1 MTETIQQET
10 KHNEQPNTSSSPK
23 RRRLWLILP
32 LILLIA
38 GGIWLFAGRA
48 PSSAAKNGQKRTM
61 PPTAVTTVAAKK
73 GDVPVYLTGLGSVT
87 PLNTVTVKTRVDG
100 QLMSVLFREG
110 QNVGRGTLL
119 ATIDPRPFQVQLT
132 QAEGQM
138 ARDQE
143 LLKNAKLDLK
153 RYQQLWS
160 QDSVPKQQLDTQE
173 ALVHQYEGAVKVDQ
187 GQIDSA
193 RLQLTYC
200 RITSPLTGRVGLRQV
215 DQGNI
220 VHTSDTNGLVVITQ
234 LQPIT
239 VVFPIPEDNLPKV
252 LGKLKGGGKLAVEA
266 YDREQKQKLA
276 DGTLLTV
283 DNQIDSTTGT
293 VKLKAV
299 FPNAKNELFP
309 NQFVNAKLLIDLK
322 KDATIIPAAAVQRGQ
337 KGAFVYVLKP
347 DQTVAMRQVTL
358 GPADGDNVSVDGL
371 APDEQVVVEGAD
383 KLRDGAKVEVQTPG
397 AAGGGH
403 GHRGPG
409 APGTPTAP
417 GADAGKNHAG
427 NGHGWGGRKDNQ

>member
-1 MTETIQQET
+1 MTDTIQQET
-10 KHNEQPNTSSSPK
+10 MHDKQPQKPSPTSK
-23 RRRLWLILP
+23 RRLWLILP
-32 LILLIA
+32 LIVLIA
-38 GGIWLFAGRA
+38 GGIWLFAGQE
-48 PSSAAKNGQKRTM
+48 PSSAAKKGQKKAM
-61 PPTAVTTVAAKK
+61 PPTAVTTVAAQK
-73 GDVPVYLTGLGSVT
+73 GDVPVYLAGLGSVT
-87 PLNTVTVKTRVDG
+87 PLNTVTVKSRVDG

-110 QNVGRGTLL
+110 QNVKNGTLL

-138 ARDQE
+138 IRDQE
-143 LLKNAKLDLK
+143 LLKNARLDLK

-160 QDSVPKQQLDTQE
+160 QNSIPKQQLDTQE

-193 RLQLTYC
+193 RLQLAYC
-200 RITSPLTGRVGLRQV
+200 RITSPVTGRVGLRQV

-220 VHTSDTNGLVVITQ
+220 VHAADANGLVVITQ

-239 VVFPIPEDNLPKV
+239 VIFPIPEDNLPKV
-252 LGKLKGGGKLAVEA
+252 LGKIKGGAKLAVEA

-276 DGTLLTV
+276 EGTLLTV
-283 DNQIDSTTGT
+283 DNQIDPTTGT

-337 KGAFVYVLKP
+337 KGTFVYVLKS
-347 DQTVAMRQVTL
+347 DQTVALRPVTL
-358 GPADGDNVSVDGL
+358 GPATGENVSVDGL
-371 APDEQVVVEGAD
+371 APNEQVVVEGAD
-383 KLRDGAKVEVQTPG
+383 KLRDGAKVEVQAPG
-397 AAGGGH
+397 GAGGGH
-403 GHRGPG
+403 GRRGPG
-409 APGTPTAP
+409 APGAN
-417 GADAGKNHAG
+417 ADKAQAAGGQK
-427 NGHGWGGRKDNQ
+427 Q